1 MMKKRDKSES
11 IFSLVENMD
20 KEGKY
25 EENMTI
31 ILFEHV
37 NIRSY
42 LISNSR

>member
-20 KEGKY
+20 KEGQY

-31 ILFEHV
+31 IFIEHV